1 MSYLMSALSLL
12 SLAVSPYIID
22 YANNYRANLGVAGHG
37 SEILF
42 VIVPIIILSIQ
53 IGGRKRERN

>member
-1 MSYLMSALSLL
+1 MSYLLSSLSLL
-12 SLAVSPYIID
+12 SLAVSPYVIE
-22 YANNYRANLGVAGHG
+22 YANNYRAQFGMSGHG

-53 IGGRKRERN
+53 IGGKKGERS

>member
-1 MSYLMSALSLL
+1 MSYLLSSLSLL

-22 YANNYRANLGVAGHG
+22 YANNYRAQFGVTGHG
-37 SEILF
+37 SEILL

-53 IGGRKRERN
+53 IGGKKRERN